1 MEYYGTSFWAPTN
14 ALSHHG
20 VKGQKWGVRRW
31 QNSDGTFNEA
41 GKKRYFGN
49 GGGEN
54 YKPVRSAGGN
64 ARRALAK
71 VYDVNE
77 KYYSKR
83 GNSMMANANK
93 QAKERMLKK
102 ADEADKEKNNRRLA
116 NKERKDTKKIDRINK
131 RLDSYQ
137 RDIDSYNS
145 QIMKSREKNRSK
157 LEKKSKK
164 ASEKVS
170 DFDRGTKYVK
180 AGQDRVNKVVSDYR
194 EAKITAVKDKA
205 FKQTDDYKRAIKS
218 FNKLT
223 RSGVPVSTL
232 SYAFEAAADDV
243 AKNK

>member
-14 ALSHHG
+14 TLAHHG
-20 VKGQKWGVRRW
+20 VKGQKWGVRHW
-31 QNSDGTFNEA
+31 QNEDGTFNEA

-77 KYYSKR
+77 KYYSKH
-83 GNSMMANANK
+83 GNKTMANANK

-102 ADEADKEKNNRRLA
+102 ADEADK
-116 NKERKDTKKIDRINK
+116 
-131 RLDSYQ
+131 
-137 RDIDSYNS
+137 
-145 QIMKSREKNRSK
+145 
-157 LEKKSKK
+157 
-164 ASEKVS
+164 
-170 DFDRGTKYVK
+170 
-180 AGQDRVNKVVSDYR
+180 
-194 EAKITAVKDKA
+194 DKA

-218 FNKLT
+218 FNQLT